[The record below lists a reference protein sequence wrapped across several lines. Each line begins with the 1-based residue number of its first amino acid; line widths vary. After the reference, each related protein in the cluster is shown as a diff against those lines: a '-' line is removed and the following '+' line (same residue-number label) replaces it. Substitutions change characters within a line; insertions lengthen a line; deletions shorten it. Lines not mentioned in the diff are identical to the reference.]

1 MVVDLYEPQNLAL
14 LVFGGFVVLS
24 FVVYAVSA
32 FGIQEKSYE
41 QAVAEQRARIE
52 KEQQHQREAK
62 RQKRKPFFEKKKR
75 EREKQDSSPGILQQE
90 VPVVQAFDS
99 YVAEQPAPLPPSD
112 VKSSPAKEEKTKVK
126 PSPKKPKQP
135 KPPKQAV
142 IEETVVEDKA
152 APVEESIPP
161 PKESHTTKSKPPKVV
176 EEVVQKKAAPVVAAA
191 APSTQAA
198 PPRPEEASPV
208 KAKSKAKAPSGDAD
222 PSALR
227 GKSLIS
233 AVKTAPLKDS
243 EIQQLIEILLNR
255 QGGSPSADDWVKAN
269 QRNDPVSALKKQ
281 LQEKE
286 QALHNE
292 MLLAQSAS
300 QKVKE
305 LRHELNQQ
313 REHSATVEG
322 QFKLKFDTQAREIQA
337 FKVRMQQ
344 SHESHT
350 HEMQALQNL
359 NKQLRAAQEESQP
372 DVVAQLKEENNRLK
386 SEANHSAQ
394 KKEQLMGAE
403 LARLQAELQKMQS
416 KLSSNESQLRQ
427 GEEMR
432 HALET
437 QISQYQQQ
445 SQFDA
450 GQRESESALSKR
462 LMEVSEEL
470 RKAEAVNQSLN
481 LAKDSANEEME
492 KVKGQLAERCRLDG
506 DRTAALQAI
515 QAKLSDSESKCNSL
529 EGQVRDV
536 KNLLEEKQQQK
547 TQADQELEA
556 LKKENDSLQGQ
567 LQSREK
573 RSEAEGQEA
582 PPPASDSA
590 DHTDSGPKEETVLLK
605 EHNSIVADKEKTIV
619 GLEEQL
625 SSSRTE
631 LEGLQAVVEQQKQRN
646 NNLREKNR
654 KLMEVVSAA
663 EKTSAESATRA
674 ARAAKED
681 VSSALAQEQAS
692 TKTVLERL
700 FPGVSLESSLAY
712 KDWLSKFEKEAAQVL
727 SKQSSTSSE
736 AEEYALKINTL
747 EAEKEQLSS
756 QCQHYQSVLAETEGM
771 VNKLQKS
778 VESEEER
785 YRGHIQALEAEKERL
800 GSQCTEL
807 RDKAAAAE
815 RAAGKSHPGQSREAV
830 ERLEAENREL
840 TRRAEEVEERLT
852 ARLEE
857 AEKERSRLTVKCQHY
872 EVALR
877 ETEGI
882 LNKLQNSVE
891 SEEVKWE
898 ERLKQTESSLGQAK
912 GEVAS
917 LQDEL
922 DTLTSSTSQTSSE
935 NARLASEL
943 EEANATIGKLR
954 QDQEAAASSY
964 ETTSQELV
972 ELKSQLH
979 KLKEELEAA
988 NLRAGQSNDKEE
1000 ENAETKNRLAS
1011 SEAAVKRL
1019 ETELQEAR
1027 SGQTEATSLRK
1038 QLEESAAQLEAAR
1051 ATAQEA
1057 GKEVEAL
1064 KAQLDGASKA
1074 APASGE
1080 EDLAQ
1085 ARTAL
1090 SKAEEKTAAQQK
1102 EISTLTESLKKEKA
1116 LTQDLGKAAAKLQ
1129 AMLKKTQSAL
1139 NVEKETVA
1147 QLKMQNGAKEDALGS
1162 TSLTE
1167 SQVELQL
1174 ADAANE
1180 EAKQVD
1186 GTGV

>member
-646 NNLREKNR
+646 N
-654 KLMEVVSAA
+654 
-663 EKTSAESATRA
+663 
-674 ARAAKED
+674 ED

-756 QCQHYQSVLAETEGM
+756 QCQHYQSVLAETGSYWSNWLLLQEGM

>member
-41 QAVAEQRARIE
+41 QAVAEQRARLE

-255 QGGSPSADDWVKAN
+255 QGGSSSADDWVKAN

-322 QFKLKFDTQAREIQA
+322 QFKLKCDTQAREIQA

-372 DVVAQLKEENNRLK
+372 DVVAQLREENNRLK

-427 GEEMR
+427 GDER
-432 HALET
+432 RRALET
-437 QISQYQQQ
+437 QISQYQQQQ

-481 LAKDSANEEME
+481 LAKDSASEEVE

-515 QAKLSDSESKCNSL
+515 QAKLTESESKCNNL
-529 EGQVRDV
+529 EGQVRAV
-536 KNLLEEKQQQK
+536 ENLLEEKQQQK

-605 EHNSIVADKEKTIV
+605 DHNTIVADKEKTIA

-625 SSSRTE
+625 NSSRTE

-663 EKTSAESATRA
+663 EKTSAESATQA

-712 KDWLSKFEKEAAQVL
+712 KDWLSKFEGEAAQVL

-747 EAEKEQLSS
+747 EAEKDQLSS
-756 QCQHYQSVLAETEGM
+756 QCQHYQSVLA
-771 VNKLQKS
+771 
-778 VESEEER
+778 
-785 YRGHIQALEAEKERL
+785 
-800 GSQCTEL
+800 
-807 RDKAAAAE
+807 
-815 RAAGKSHPGQSREAV
+815 
-830 ERLEAENREL
+830 
-840 TRRAEEVEERLT
+840 
-852 ARLEE
+852 
-857 AEKERSRLTVKCQHY
+857 
-872 EVALR
+872 

-898 ERLKQTESSLGQAK
+898 ERLKQTESSLGQ
-912 GEVAS
+912 
-917 LQDEL
+917 
-922 DTLTSSTSQTSSE
+922 
-935 NARLASEL
+935 
-943 EEANATIGKLR
+943 
-954 QDQEAAASSY
+954 
-964 ETTSQELV
+964 
-972 ELKSQLH
+972 
-979 KLKEELEAA
+979 
-988 NLRAGQSNDKEE
+988 
-1000 ENAETKNRLAS
+1000 TKNRLAS

-1019 ETELQEAR
+1019 EADLQEAR

-1038 QLEESAAQLEAAR
+1038 QLENSATQLEAAR
-1051 ATAQEA
+1051 AAAQEA

-1074 APASGE
+1074 APAGGE
-1080 EDLAQ
+1080 ELAQ

-1102 EISTLTESLKKEKA
+1102 EISTLTESLKKEKG

-1139 NVEKETVA
+1139 TVEKETVA
-1147 QLKMQNGAKEDALGS
+1147 QLKMQNGAKEDA
-1162 TSLTE
+1162 
-1167 SQVELQL
+1167 
-1174 ADAANE
+1174 
-1180 EAKQVD
+1180 KQVD

>member
-756 QCQHYQSVLAETEGM
+756 QCQHYQSVLAETEG
-771 VNKLQKS
+771 
-778 VESEEER
+778 
-785 YRGHIQALEAEKERL
+785 
-800 GSQCTEL
+800 
-807 RDKAAAAE
+807 
-815 RAAGKSHPGQSREAV
+815 
-830 ERLEAENREL
+830 
-840 TRRAEEVEERLT
+840 
-852 ARLEE
+852 
-857 AEKERSRLTVKCQHY
+857 
-872 EVALR
+872 
-877 ETEGI
+877 I

>member
-41 QAVAEQRARIE
+41 QAVAEQRARLE

-255 QGGSPSADDWVKAN
+255 QGGSSSADDWVKAN

-322 QFKLKFDTQAREIQA
+322 QFKLKCDTQAREIQA

-372 DVVAQLKEENNRLK
+372 DVVAQLREENNRLK

-427 GEEMR
+427 GDER
-432 HALET
+432 RRALET
-437 QISQYQQQ
+437 QISQYQQQQ

-481 LAKDSANEEME
+481 LAKDSASEEVE

-515 QAKLSDSESKCNSL
+515 QAKLTESESKCNNL
-529 EGQVRDV
+529 EGQVRAV
-536 KNLLEEKQQQK
+536 ENLLEEKQQQK

-605 EHNSIVADKEKTIV
+605 DHNTIVADKEKTIA

-625 SSSRTE
+625 NSSRTE

-663 EKTSAESATRA
+663 EKTSAESATQA

-712 KDWLSKFEKEAAQVL
+712 KDWLSKFEGEAAQVL

-747 EAEKEQLSS
+747 EAEKDQLSS
-756 QCQHYQSVLAETEGM
+756 QCQHYQSVLAETGSYWSNWLLLQEGM

-785 YRGHIQALEAEKERL
+785 YRGRIQALEAEKERL

-815 RAAGKSHPGQSREAV
+815 RAAGESHPGQSVEAV
-830 ERLEAENREL
+830 ERLEAENREM

-857 AEKERSRLTVKCQHY
+857 AEKERSRLTIQCQHY

-912 GEVAS
+912 GEVAT

-954 QDQEAAASSY
+954 QDQEAAASGY

-979 KLKEELEAA
+979 QLKEELEAA

-1019 ETELQEAR
+1019 EADLQEAR

-1038 QLEESAAQLEAAR
+1038 QLENSATQLEAAR
-1051 ATAQEA
+1051 AAAQEA

-1074 APASGE
+1074 APAGGE
-1080 EDLAQ
+1080 ELAQ

-1102 EISTLTESLKKEKA
+1102 EISTLTESLKKEKG

-1139 NVEKETVA
+1139 TVEKETVA
-1147 QLKMQNGAKEDALGS
+1147 QLKMQNGAKEDA
-1162 TSLTE
+1162 
-1167 SQVELQL
+1167 
-1174 ADAANE
+1174 
-1180 EAKQVD
+1180 KQVD

>member
-41 QAVAEQRARIE
+41 QAVAEQRARLE

-255 QGGSPSADDWVKAN
+255 QGGSSSADDWVKAN

-322 QFKLKFDTQAREIQA
+322 QFKLKCDTQAREIQA

-372 DVVAQLKEENNRLK
+372 DVVAQLREENNRLK

-427 GEEMR
+427 GDER
-432 HALET
+432 RRALET
-437 QISQYQQQ
+437 QISQYQQQQ

-481 LAKDSANEEME
+481 LAKDSASEEVE

-515 QAKLSDSESKCNSL
+515 QAKLTESESKCNNL
-529 EGQVRDV
+529 EGQVRAV
-536 KNLLEEKQQQK
+536 ENLLEEKQQQK

-605 EHNSIVADKEKTIV
+605 DHNTIVADKEKTIA

-625 SSSRTE
+625 NSSRTE

-663 EKTSAESATRA
+663 EKTSAESATQA

-712 KDWLSKFEKEAAQVL
+712 KDWLSKFEGEAAQVL

-747 EAEKEQLSS
+747 EAEKDQLSS
-756 QCQHYQSVLAETEGM
+756 QCQHYQSVLA
-771 VNKLQKS
+771 
-778 VESEEER
+778 
-785 YRGHIQALEAEKERL
+785 
-800 GSQCTEL
+800 
-807 RDKAAAAE
+807 
-815 RAAGKSHPGQSREAV
+815 
-830 ERLEAENREL
+830 
-840 TRRAEEVEERLT
+840 
-852 ARLEE
+852 
-857 AEKERSRLTVKCQHY
+857 
-872 EVALR
+872 

-912 GEVAS
+912 GEVAT

-922 DTLTSSTSQTSSE
+922 DTLTSSTSQVSREKGLSDMTSSE

-954 QDQEAAASSY
+954 QDQEAAASGY

-979 KLKEELEAA
+979 QLKEELEAA

-1019 ETELQEAR
+1019 EADLQEAR

-1038 QLEESAAQLEAAR
+1038 QLENSATQLEAAR
-1051 ATAQEA
+1051 AAAQEA

-1074 APASGE
+1074 APAGGE
-1080 EDLAQ
+1080 ELAQ

-1102 EISTLTESLKKEKA
+1102 EISTLTESLKKEKG

-1139 NVEKETVA
+1139 TVEKETVA
-1147 QLKMQNGAKEDALGS
+1147 QLKMQNGAKEDA
-1162 TSLTE
+1162 
-1167 SQVELQL
+1167 
-1174 ADAANE
+1174 
-1180 EAKQVD
+1180 KQVD

>member
-41 QAVAEQRARIE
+41 QAVAEQRARLE

-255 QGGSPSADDWVKAN
+255 QGGSSSADDWVKAN

-322 QFKLKFDTQAREIQA
+322 QFKLKCDTQAREIQA

-372 DVVAQLKEENNRLK
+372 DVVAQLREENNRLK

-427 GEEMR
+427 GDER
-432 HALET
+432 RRALET
-437 QISQYQQQ
+437 QISQYQQQQ

-481 LAKDSANEEME
+481 LAKDSASEEVE

-515 QAKLSDSESKCNSL
+515 QAKLTESESKCNNL
-529 EGQVRDV
+529 EGQVRAV
-536 KNLLEEKQQQK
+536 ENLLEEKQQQK

-605 EHNSIVADKEKTIV
+605 DHNTIVADKEKTIA

-625 SSSRTE
+625 NSSRTE

-646 NNLREKNR
+646 N
-654 KLMEVVSAA
+654 
-663 EKTSAESATRA
+663 
-674 ARAAKED
+674 ED

-712 KDWLSKFEKEAAQVL
+712 KDWLSKFEGEAAQVL

-747 EAEKEQLSS
+747 EAEKDQLSS
-756 QCQHYQSVLAETEGM
+756 QCQHYQSVLAETGSYWSNWLLLQEGM

-785 YRGHIQALEAEKERL
+785 YRGRIQALEAEKERL

-815 RAAGKSHPGQSREAV
+815 RAAGESHPGQSVEAV
-830 ERLEAENREL
+830 ERLEAENREM

-857 AEKERSRLTVKCQHY
+857 AEKERSRLTIQCQHY

-912 GEVAS
+912 GEVAT

-922 DTLTSSTSQTSSE
+922 DTLTSSTSQVSREKGLSDMTSSE

-954 QDQEAAASSY
+954 QDQEAAASGY

-979 KLKEELEAA
+979 QLKEELEAA

-1019 ETELQEAR
+1019 EADLQEAR

-1038 QLEESAAQLEAAR
+1038 QLENSATQLEAAR
-1051 ATAQEA
+1051 AAAQEA

-1074 APASGE
+1074 APAGGE
-1080 EDLAQ
+1080 ELAQ

-1102 EISTLTESLKKEKA
+1102 EISTLTESLKKEKG

-1139 NVEKETVA
+1139 TVEKETVA
-1147 QLKMQNGAKEDALGS
+1147 QLKMQNGAKEDA
-1162 TSLTE
+1162 
-1167 SQVELQL
+1167 
-1174 ADAANE
+1174 
-1180 EAKQVD
+1180 KQVD